1 MPVNP
6 PRFFECPAPKHL
18 ERPALVAKSGKPLK
32 RVLTGFTGGCG
43 RSCSGMCCPLC
54 GKTGIRLVAFI
65 DAAGVHM
72 IGGQWRAN
80 PKKTR
85 SISYRIGSGCGDSPL
100 DFSYW
105 RDTGTNMF
113 PDRTTNQ
120 EAINEKEYKAYHSP
134 HWHCCSTAYLSMPAR
149 PTPKREYIRA
159 PWQQLQVRASKRQKL
174 TSTRM
179 E

>member
-120 EAINEKEYKAYHSP
+120 EAINEKEYKRITHRIG
-134 HWHCCSTAYLSMPAR
+134 TAAQR
-149 PTPKREYIRA
+149 PICQCLLVQHPRGNTFERLGSSCKFGRPSAK
-159 PWQQLQVRASKRQKL
+159 S
-174 TSTRM
+174 
-179 E
+179 